1 MKVVLPRATVS
12 PTGDHFSTCNI
23 FWDAFSLGADEIVKL
38 SFFTELKLNWKGCRY
53 CQPFLVA
60 LSRQLEQSDSSQKI
74 HRIKIMLPLPIKLR
88 QAGLEELD
96 SGLPSRR

>member
-60 LSRQLEQSDSSQKI
+60 LSRQSEQSDSSQKI
-74 HRIKIMLPLPIKLR
+74 HRINFMLPLPIKLR

-96 SGLPSRR
+96 SGLPSGR